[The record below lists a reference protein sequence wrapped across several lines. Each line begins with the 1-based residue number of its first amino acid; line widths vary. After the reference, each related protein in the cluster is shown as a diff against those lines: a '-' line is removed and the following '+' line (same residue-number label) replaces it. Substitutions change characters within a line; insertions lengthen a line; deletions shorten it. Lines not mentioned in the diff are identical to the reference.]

1 MSDNF
6 KTVHISQ
13 DEKPVIRT
21 QYDELNDKILA
32 LEKYVKLRLELVE
45 ESMTTYNKLNICN
58 QSLILMLILMLI
70 INTFFGFNLV
80 TNTITILM
88 LIPMIIFYCKMK
100 KMAKESSK
108 RLSKLKTEYEEFM
121 KKYTY

>member
-6 KTVHISQ
+6 KTVNIPQ
-13 DEKPVIRT
+13 DEKPVLRT

-32 LEKYVKLRLELVE
+32 LEKYVKLRLNLVE

-58 QSLILMLILMLI
+58 QSLILMLILKLM

-80 TNTITILM
+80 TSTITILM
-88 LIPMIIFYCKMK
+88 LIPMIILFYKMK
-100 KMAKESSK
+100 KIAKESSK

>member
-6 KTVHISQ
+6 KTAHIPQ

-21 QYDELNDKILA
+21 QYDELNNKILA

-88 LIPMIIFYCKMK
+88 LIPMIILFYKMK
-100 KMAKESSK
+100 KIAKESSK

>member
-6 KTVHISQ
+6 KTVHIPQ

-45 ESMTTYNKLNICN
+45 ENMTTYNKLNICN

-88 LIPMIIFYCKMK
+88 LIPMIILFYKMK
-100 KMAKESSK
+100 KIAKESSK
-108 RLSKLKTEYEEFM
+108 KLSKLKTEYEEFM

>member
-6 KTVHISQ
+6 KTVHIPQ

-21 QYDELNDKILA
+21 QYDELNNKILA

-88 LIPMIIFYCKMK
+88 LIPMMIFYYKMK

-108 RLSKLKTEYEEFM
+108 RLSKLKIEYEEFM